1 MKRKNY
7 NRYGVYF
14 VIPFFLVFL
23 AFSLFPIIYTFYLSV
38 TNTKGFS
45 GNMGDFVGLQNYLHI
60 MRDSAFWQALWNTV
74 RIWGVNF
81 IFRMVLALFFAVVF
95 TNVKFKLKSL

>member
-1 MKRKNY
+1 LKRKNY

-23 AFSLFPIIYTFYLSV
+23 AFSLFPIVYTFYLSV

-45 GNMGDFVGLQNYLHI
+45 GNMGDFVGLQNYVHI
-60 MRDSAFWQALWNTV
+60 MGDSAFWQALWNTV
-74 RIWGVNF
+74 RIWGEF
-81 IFRMVLALFFAVVF
+81 YFPDGAGSVLCSCVYQCEV
-95 TNVKFKLKSL
+95 

>member
-23 AFSLFPIIYTFYLSV
+23 AFSLFPIVYTFYLSV

-45 GNMGDFVGLQNYLHI
+45 GNMGETL
-60 MRDSAFWQALWNTV
+60 
-74 RIWGVNF
+74 
-81 IFRMVLALFFAVVF
+81 
-95 TNVKFKLKSL
+95 

>member
-23 AFSLFPIIYTFYLSV
+23 AFSLFPIVYTFYLSV

-45 GNMGDFVGLQNYLHI
+45 GNMGDFVGLQNYVHI
-60 MRDSAFWQALWNTV
+60 MTPYLILDDGMKDALV
-74 RIWGVNF
+74 
-81 IFRMVLALFFAVVF
+81 
-95 TNVKFKLKSL
+95 SLYRR